1 MGTLKKLRK
10 MVVIED
16 KKDNLINTNVF
27 CTSLD
32 LARITGKE
40 HFHILRDIEDTYK
53 QLVELEKNGT
63 ISNFVPKYIT
73 EDDKMFEDTERVF
86 KSENAQNSSGTALT
100 FGGTSENQGEIPE
113 KVVIQ
118 EYYPKLLRN
127 FRVVRSQ
134 YITSQ
139 NKTAPMFALDEVMYL
154 CMMNRYDDIIRYYM
168 AKYYVERTKELAK
181 DPNHL
186 ALLSIDQLEDAKDII
201 KSNKKPKKK
210 GAIAIGTMDGY
221 FGTESWLKTN
231 WNIYRMEEM
240 ERILK
245 TFNVRSEKMNS
256 LIFEESYSNSLIV
269 SETTE
274 KLHYNVIRDVK
285 SIIENLSKKD
295 VSNEEI
301 TNHFKES
308 SYTDASGKSNPMI
321 SLDKIGFITLLG
333 RYRTEVNYLLAEF
346 YVYNTAT
353 HIEYEDLVNI
363 NIAAIN
369 KAINLKKNKKYLDD
383 DNVYLT
389 PNMTYKPRLMKKEKG
404 YITNGSIAIL
414 IPKFD
419 FNLTKE
425 QMKYISTEEFR
436 KFYQIARNYQTR
448 SLNVDKSSSYWFGIY
463 SLDK

>member
-1 MGTLKKLRK
+1 MSTLKKLKK
-10 MVVIED
+10 MVVIKD
-16 KKDNLINTNVF
+16 KVDELEGTNVF

-40 HFHILRDIEDTYK
+40 HKHILRDIEDSYRK
-53 QLVELEKNGT
+53 LVELEKDGSIT
-63 ISNFVPKYIT
+63 GFTPKYIT

-86 KSENAQNSSGTALT
+86 NSENGQKTGSTALT
-100 FGGTSENQGEIPE
+100 FGPTLKNQGEIPE
-113 KVVIQ
+113 KVVIK
-118 EYYPKLLRN
+118 EYFSKLLKN
-127 FRVVRSQ
+127 FRVVRSN
-134 YITSQ
+134 YITDQ
-139 NKTAPMFALDEVMYL
+139 RKTMLMYALDEVMYL
-154 CMMNRYDDIIRYYM
+154 CMMNRYDDVIRYYM
-168 AKYYVERTKELAK
+168 SKYYVERTKELAK

-186 ALLSIDQLEDAKDII
+186 ALLSMDQLEDAKDII
-201 KSNKKPKKK
+201 KNSKKPKKK
-210 GAIAIGTMDGY
+210 GAIEIGTMDAY

-269 SETTE
+269 SETTG
-274 KLHYNVIRDVK
+274 KLHYNIIRDVK

-301 TNHFKES
+301 LEHFKES

-346 YVYNTAT
+346 YVYNTST
-353 HIEYEDLVNI
+353 HIEYDDLINL

-369 KAINLKKNKKYLDD
+369 KAINLKKKIK
-383 DNVYLT
+383 
-389 PNMTYKPRLMKKEKG
+389 
-404 YITNGSIAIL
+404 
-414 IPKFD
+414 
-419 FNLTKE
+419 
-425 QMKYISTEEFR
+425 
-436 KFYQIARNYQTR
+436 
-448 SLNVDKSSSYWFGIY
+448 
-463 SLDK
+463 

>member
-1 MGTLKKLRK
+1 MSTLKKLKK
-10 MVVIED
+10 MVVIKD
-16 KKDNLINTNVF
+16 KVDELEGTNVF

-40 HFHILRDIEDTYK
+40 HKHILRDIEDSYRK
-53 QLVELEKNGT
+53 LVELEKEGT
-63 ISNFVPKYIT
+63 ISEFLPKYIT

-86 KSENAQNSSGTALT
+86 NSENGQKSDVTGLT
-100 FGGTSENQGEIPE
+100 FGPTLKNQGEIPE
-113 KVVIQ
+113 KVVIK
-118 EYYPKLLRN
+118 EYFPKLLKN
-127 FRVVRSQ
+127 FRVVRSN
-134 YITSQ
+134 YITDQ
-139 NKTAPMFALDEVMYL
+139 RKTMLMYALDEVMYL
-154 CMMNRYDDIIRYYM
+154 CMMNRYDDVIRYYM
-168 AKYYVERTKELAK
+168 SKYYVERTKELSK

-186 ALLSIDQLEDAKDII
+186 ALLSMDQLEDAKDII
-201 KSNKKPKKK
+201 KNSKKPKKK
-210 GAIAIGTMDGY
+210 GAIEIGTMDGY

-269 SETTE
+269 AETTG
-274 KLHYNVIRDVK
+274 KLNKNVIRDVK

-301 TNHFKES
+301 LEHFKES

-321 SLDKIGFITLLG
+321 SLDKVGFITLLG

-353 HIEYEDLVNI
+353 HIEYDDLINL

-369 KAINLKKNKKYLDD
+369 KAINLKKKIK
-383 DNVYLT
+383 
-389 PNMTYKPRLMKKEKG
+389 
-404 YITNGSIAIL
+404 
-414 IPKFD
+414 
-419 FNLTKE
+419 
-425 QMKYISTEEFR
+425 
-436 KFYQIARNYQTR
+436 
-448 SLNVDKSSSYWFGIY
+448 
-463 SLDK
+463 

>member
-16 KKDNLINTNVF
+16 KKDTLLGTNVF

-63 ISNFVPKYIT
+63 ISNFIPRYIT
-73 EDDKMFEDTERVF
+73 ENDKMFEDTERVF
-86 KSENAQNSSGTALT
+86 KSENGQNSSGTGLT

-118 EYYPKLLRN
+118 EYFPKLLRN

-154 CMMNRYDDIIRYYM
+154 CMMNRYDDVIRYYM
-168 AKYYVERTKELAK
+168 AKYYVKHSKEISK
-181 DPNHL
+181 RPENL

-201 KSNKKPKKK
+201 KNNKKPKKK

-245 TFNVRSEKMNS
+245 TFNVRPEKMNS

-269 SETTE
+269 AETTG
-274 KLHYNVIRDVK
+274 KLNKNVIRDVK
-285 SIIENLSKKD
+285 SIIENLTKKG

-346 YVYNTAT
+346 YVYNTSS

-369 KAINLKKNKKYLDD
+369 KAINLKKKIK
-383 DNVYLT
+383 
-389 PNMTYKPRLMKKEKG
+389 
-404 YITNGSIAIL
+404 
-414 IPKFD
+414 
-419 FNLTKE
+419 
-425 QMKYISTEEFR
+425 
-436 KFYQIARNYQTR
+436 
-448 SLNVDKSSSYWFGIY
+448 
-463 SLDK
+463 